1 MIGGS
6 GAAGAPS
13 CALTVR
19 VPMRYE
25 DITPAMHVSNAAV
38 LGLIE
43 EARNRLLRYGAV
55 DAAGTP
61 AGGLLDVDG
70 ADRAYLIVQQT
81 IEYPEEVRYSVEPL
95 QFDFWIGHI
104 GRSSF
109 TLDAEV
115 RADGHPQVAV
125 RTESV
130 VVITDPGFTGA
141 VPIDDALRGRL
152 EAHLTEPVRLRPR
165 PGTAALSPA
174 AR

>member
-1 MIGGS
+1 MTGRH

-38 LGLIE
+38 LSLIE
-43 EARNRLLRYGAV
+43 EARNRLLRYGAE

-61 AGGLLDVDG
+61 VGGLLDVDG
-70 ADRAYLIVQQT
+70 ADRVYLIVQQT

-95 QFDFWIGHI
+95 RFDFWIGHV

-115 RADGHPQVAV
+115 RAAGAEQVLV

-130 VVITDPGFTGA
+130 VVITDAAFTGSE
-141 VPIDDALRGRL
+141 PIDDALRRRL
-152 EAHLTEPVRLRPR
+152 EAHRAEPVPLRPR
-165 PGTAALSPA
+165 PGASAMSPA